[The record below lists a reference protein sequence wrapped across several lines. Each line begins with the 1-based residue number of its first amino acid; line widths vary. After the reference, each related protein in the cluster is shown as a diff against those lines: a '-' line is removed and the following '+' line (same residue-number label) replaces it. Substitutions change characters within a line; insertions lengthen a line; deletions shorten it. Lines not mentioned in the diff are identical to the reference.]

1 MSLGTAAEADALR
14 LVLTLTLARDEAAA
28 LLARA
33 VEVDG
38 LWPSAVLAALAER
51 LPADPHLWRD
61 VAATLDR
68 RLAPRLTALAGRP
81 LCDLLPRLSGDDLDV
96 ADLAAFL
103 WSQVRR
109 RERALAPVLA
119 RAAREIEARIV
130 ADAGRASLSDRTCP

>member
-33 VEVDG
+33 DEVDG
-38 LWPSAVLAALAER
+38 LWPSVVVATLAER
-51 LPADPHLWRD
+51 LAADPRLWRE

-68 RLAPRLTALAGRP
+68 RLAPRLAALAGRP
-81 LCDLLPRLSGDDLDV
+81 LCDLLPWLSGDDRLDV

-119 RAAREIEARIV
+119 RAVREIEARIV
-130 ADAGRASLSDRTCP
+130 ADAGRRALV

>member
-1 MSLGTAAEADALR
+1 MAFGTADEAAALR

-28 LLARA
+28 LLA

-38 LWPSAVLAALAER
+38 LWPSAVVAALAER
-51 LPADPHLWRD
+51 LAADAPLWRD
-61 VAATLDR
+61 VAALLDR
-68 RLAPRLTALAGRP
+68 RLAPRLSALAGRP
-81 LCDLLPRLSGDDLDV
+81 LPDLLAALSAPDLDV

-130 ADAGRASLSDRTCP
+130 ADAGRRVRHA